1 MKKKPIQPIIPETSD
16 KADDA
21 AMGSPPTHPVPSVAA
36 DSSNEAT
43 GSLSRDPSEPPGN
56 LGIRKPTFEGD
67 DEQEVAE
74 ELAEQGVEA
83 AEDDQA
89 QAARSRFPSA

>member
-1 MKKKPIQPIIPETSD
+1 MKKKPIQPVPPETSD

-21 AMGSPPTHPVPSVAA
+21 AMGSPPAHPVRPRAA
-36 DSSNEAT
+36 DNSDEAT

-56 LGIRKPTFEGD
+56 YGARKPTFEGD

-74 ELAEQGVEA
+74 ELAEQGAEA

-89 QAARSRFPSA
+89 RAARSRFPSA

>member
-1 MKKKPIQPIIPETSD
+1 MKKKPNPTVPPETSD

-21 AMGSPPTHPVPSVAA
+21 AIGSPPLHPVRRQAA
-36 DSSNEAT
+36 DNPDEAT

-56 LGIRKPTFEGD
+56 YGTRKPTFEGD
-67 DEQEVAE
+67 DEQEVPE

-83 AEDDQA
+83 AEDEQA
-89 QAARSRFPSA
+89 RVARSKFPS

>member
-1 MKKKPIQPIIPETSD
+1 MKKKPIQPIIPESSD

-21 AMGSPPTHPVPSVAA
+21 AMGPPPVHPVPPPSA
-36 DSSNEAT
+36 DNSDEAT

-56 LGIRKPTFEGD
+56 LGTRKPTFEGD
-67 DEQEVAE
+67 DEQEVPE

-89 QAARSRFPSA
+89 RAARSRFPSA

>member
-1 MKKKPIQPIIPETSD
+1 MKKKPIQPIPRETSD

-21 AMGSPPTHPVPSVAA
+21 AIRSLPVHPVSHPRAENP
-36 DSSNEAT
+36 DEAT

-56 LGIRKPTFEGD
+56 YGTRKPTFEGN

-83 AEDDQA
+83 AEEEQA
-89 QAARSRFPSA
+89 RAARSRFPSA

>member
-1 MKKKPIQPIIPETSD
+1 MKKKPIQPIPPETSD

-21 AMGSPPTHPVPSVAA
+21 AMGSLPAHPVPPPAA
-36 DSSNEAT
+36 DNPDEST

-56 LGIRKPTFEGD
+56 LGSRKPTFEGD

-89 QAARSRFPSA
+89 RAARSRFPSA